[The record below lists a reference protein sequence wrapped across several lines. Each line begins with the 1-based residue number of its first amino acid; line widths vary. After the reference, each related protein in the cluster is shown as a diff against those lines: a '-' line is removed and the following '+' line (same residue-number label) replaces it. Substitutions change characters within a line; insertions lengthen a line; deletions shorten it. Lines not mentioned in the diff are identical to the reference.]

1 MDLHLDESEAHL
13 LREVLASYVKEL
25 RGEII
30 DTDNADYKRG
40 LRAERD
46 SLDAIAARLD
56 HVPRFDDPIVTRVL
70 QVNAIWI

>member
-13 LREVLASYVKEL
+13 LREVLASYMKEL

-30 DTDNADYKRG
+30 DTDNSEYKRT
-40 LRAERD
+40 LRKERD
-46 SLDAIAARLD
+46 QLDAIAARLD
-56 HVPRFDDPIVTRVL
+56 HVPRYDDPIVTRVL